1 MKIRFLVNFGFMMNL
16 ATAQVMIPSNNV
28 GSAALPVVVAFAVCN
43 PEQPKKVSNNLKKS
57 EKFKPTDSKR
67 SWNNNSVSLYQN
79 SCPLH
84 QPLRANH
91 KRSKKA

>member
-43 PEQPKKVSNNLKKS
+43 PEQPEKVFNNLKKG
-57 EKFKPTDSKR
+57 KNFKRTDSKR
-67 SWNNNSVSLYQN
+67 PLNNPASLHKNPY
-79 SCPLH
+79 SLH

>member
-43 PEQPKKVSNNLKKS
+43 PEQPKKVLNNLKTTKAS
-57 EKFKPTDSKR
+57 KPEVNKR
-67 SWNNNSVSLYQN
+67 SWNDNSVSLHQN